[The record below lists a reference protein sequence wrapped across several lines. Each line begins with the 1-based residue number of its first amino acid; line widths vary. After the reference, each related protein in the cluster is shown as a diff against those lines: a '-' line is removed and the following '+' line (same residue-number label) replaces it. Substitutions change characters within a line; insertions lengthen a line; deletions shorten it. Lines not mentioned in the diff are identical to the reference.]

1 MVMKSSYRIHLLNTV
16 SDLKFQAELE
26 TKDHSLKSHFNNA
39 LMFFFFP
46 RFATQRELLYFGG
59 TMRADRSHR
68 CMASTMSA

>member
-39 LMFFFFP
+39 LMFFFSPGSLP
-46 RFATQRELLYFGG
+46 RENYYTSGEP
-59 TMRADRSHR
+59 
-68 CMASTMSA
+68 